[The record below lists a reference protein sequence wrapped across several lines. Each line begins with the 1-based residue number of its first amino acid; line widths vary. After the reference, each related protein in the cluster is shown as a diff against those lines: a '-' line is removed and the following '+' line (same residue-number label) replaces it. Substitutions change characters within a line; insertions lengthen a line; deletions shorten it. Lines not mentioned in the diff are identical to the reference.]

1 MKGKRE
7 RASTSYIKLITYL
20 PYRIMISGSSV
31 IVILKN
37 KMMEARFQSLL
48 YSAHEGIQKE
58 KNLAKQSRRRSIIYE
73 GKSVT

>member
-1 MKGKRE
+1 MKGSKRE

-37 KMMEARFQSLL
+37 KMLEARFQSLL

-58 KNLAKQSRRRSIIYE
+58 KNWQNNPNLDQ
-73 GKSVT
+73 